1 MASGGY
7 AGKNLVVTFGGTAYE
22 SYFRTIGQ
30 DENEDQIDITAG
42 SDTWDTSVGG
52 DKHGEASLEL
62 VMPSGTAG
70 TAMYGAFA
78 LGTEGTLVL
87 QPEGTAAAKP
97 VSTINTARV
106 ISRGRPI
113 DRAGE
118 ATFSVTLKYNVTTG
132 VTDGA
137 NSA

>member
-7 AGKNLVVTFGGTAYE
+7 AGKNAVVSFGGTAYE

-42 SDTWDTSVGG
+42 SDAWDTSVGG
-52 DKHGEASLEL
+52 DKHGEVSLEL
-62 VMPSGTAG
+62 VMPAGTAG
-70 TAMYGAFA
+70 TAVYGAFA
-78 LGTEGTLVL
+78 LGTEGTLII
-87 QPEGTAAAKP
+87 QPEGTASAKP

-118 ATFSVTLKYNVTTG
+118 TTFSTTLKYNVIAG
-132 VTDGA
+132 PTDGA
-137 NSA
+137 NS